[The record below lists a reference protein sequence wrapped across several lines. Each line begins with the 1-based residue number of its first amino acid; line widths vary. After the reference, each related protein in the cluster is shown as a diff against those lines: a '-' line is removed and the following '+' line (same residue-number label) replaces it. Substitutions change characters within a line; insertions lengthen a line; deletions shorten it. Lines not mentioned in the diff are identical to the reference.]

1 MRGEPVP
8 KPAPAQPNAPSA
20 AASGAS
26 GSSFYAGMRV
36 LPKAE
41 RAAMYAVYGF
51 CRIVDDIADD
61 RGGDR
66 ASRQAELDGWRAD
79 LDSLYAGGAPGRAAF
94 LAEPVRRFGLA
105 KADFLAVIDGMQM
118 DVDADIRAPS
128 ATLLDLYVDRVA
140 SAVGR
145 LSVKVFGMDEAPG
158 LELAH
163 HLGRALQLTNI
174 LRDFDEDAA
183 IGRLYVPREALDR
196 AGITGEDP
204 MTVVNDPRIDH
215 AARELLA
222 RAREHYAAADR
233 VLRGRPRGRLLAPR
247 LMSAVYAKTLDRTA
261 AATPPGEG
269 RQGRAAVA
277 GGAAGFQVKN
287 PSPCKGR
294 AAAYQR
300 PSPSIGREELNAISP
315 PAGERM

>member
-1 MRGEPVP
+1 MSLALAESQTAVE
-8 KPAPAQPNAPSA
+8 AQKSPTA

-61 RGGDR
+61 LDGDR
-66 ASRQAELDGWRAD
+66 ASRRAELDAWRAD
-79 LDSLYAGGAPGRAAF
+79 LDSLYAGAPAGRAAF
-94 LAEPVRRFGLA
+94 LSEAVRRFGLRN
-105 KADFLAVIDGMQM
+105 ADFMAVIDGMQM
-118 DVDADIRAPS
+118 DVDADIRAPG
-128 ATLLDLYVDRVA
+128 AAVLDLYIDRVA

-145 LSVKVFGMDEAPG
+145 LSVRVFGMDEAPG

-183 IGRLYVPREALDR
+183 FGRLYVPREVLDR
-196 AGITGEDP
+196 AGIAGEDP
-204 MTVVNDPRIDH
+204 ATVVDHPQIDH
-215 AARELLA
+215 AARELLSQ
-222 RAREHYAAADR
+222 AREHYAAADR
-233 VLRGRPRGRLLAPR
+233 VLHARPRGRLLAPR

-261 AATPPGEG
+261 AAGWTPPRTRVKLGKAELLWLVA
-269 RQGRAAVA
+269 RQAL
-277 GGAAGFQVKN
+277 K
-287 PSPCKGR
+287 
-294 AAAYQR
+294 
-300 PSPSIGREELNAISP
+300 
-315 PAGERM
+315 